1 MMLPNTPKPPLKSGP
16 PNYRDADEASHIYL
30 LPNSLTAG
38 NLFFGFLAILRCIQA
53 NYAVESAQ
61 VVAYFNQAVW
71 FILFAVICDALD
83 DRVARLGG
91 RESLFG
97 KEFDSIADVVSFGV
111 APTLMMIFLVFSP
124 TESYPMLFQLS
135 WVVAFIYL
143 LCAAIRLARF
153 NVLTHPMLAP
163 SKHLMHSKDFLGLPV
178 PAAAAMV
185 ASLVLVLNTYEL
197 QPWALG
203 LPFLML
209 GVSYLMISQ
218 IPYPSFKEVGWH
230 TRSKLPVFI
239 GAIIAIVLIFSFRP
253 ISFMLV
259 MIAYIALG
267 PIRFLYRA
275 ERTRR
280 LRRERAQK
288 TEDPSAE

>member
-1 MMLPNTPKPPLKSGP
+1 MANEKPKEKSAPPV
-16 PNYRDADEASHIYL
+16 YRDADEASHIYL
-30 LPNSLTAG
+30 LPNTLTAG

-53 NYAVESAQ
+53 NYAIEPERVA
-61 VVAYFNQAVW
+61 AYFNQAVW

-83 DRVARLGG
+83 GRLARLGG

-111 APTLMMIFLVFSP
+111 APTLMMIFLVFTP
-124 TESYPMLFQLS
+124 TEAYPLLFQLS

-143 LCAAIRLARF
+143 LSGAIRLARF
-153 NVLTHPMLAP
+153 NVLTHPMLPP
-163 SKHLMHSKDFLGLPV
+163 SKRLLGSKDFLGLPV

-209 GVSYLMISQ
+209 AVSFLMVSR
-218 IPYPSFKEVGWH
+218 IPYPSFKEVDWQ

-239 GAIIAIVLIFSFRP
+239 GVIIAVVLIFSFRP

-259 MIAYIALG
+259 MIIYIAIG
-267 PIRFLYRA
+267 PLRYFYRA
-275 ERTRR
+275 ARTQR
-280 LRRERAQK
+280 LRKARASK
-288 TEDPSAE
+288 SVGTSSE

>member
-1 MMLPNTPKPPLKSGP
+1 MLPKFPKSDSDIKTPT
-16 PNYRDADEASHIYL
+16 YRDADEASHIYL

-53 NYAVESAQ
+53 NYAVEPER
-61 VVAYFNQAVW
+61 VVSYFNQAVW

-83 DRVARLGG
+83 GRVARLGG

-124 TESYPMLFQLS
+124 TAAFPILFQIS

-153 NVLTHPMLAP
+153 NVLTHPMLSP
-163 SKHLMHSKDFLGLPV
+163 SKHLIGNKDFLGLPV

-218 IPYPSFKEVGWH
+218 IAYPSFKEIGWH

-239 GAIIAIVLIFSFRP
+239 GVIIAIVLIFSFRP

-259 MIAYIALG
+259 MITYIAIG
-267 PIRFLYRA
+267 PLRFWFRTA
-275 ERTRR
+275 RTRR
-280 LRRERAQK
+280 LKRLRAQK
-288 TEDPSAE
+288 TPVNEVV